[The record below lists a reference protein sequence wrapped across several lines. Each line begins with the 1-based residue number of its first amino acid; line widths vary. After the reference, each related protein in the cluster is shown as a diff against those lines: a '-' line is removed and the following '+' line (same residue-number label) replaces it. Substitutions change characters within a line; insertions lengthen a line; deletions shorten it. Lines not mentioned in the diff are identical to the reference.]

1 MSSTKIMNKVKH
13 NTSGILP
20 IFLGFVVLFIVA
32 SIISDSFL
40 TVNNIMNVL
49 RQLSYNCIIAVG
61 MGFVILTGGID
72 LTVGSV
78 VALVSVLVAS
88 MQGLPAPIAVL
99 IGLLVGVA
107 VGFINGFFIVKRR
120 LQPFIVTLAMM
131 TIVKGIAY
139 IYSGGRPILGLSKG
153 MEKLST
159 TYIGPLPLPA
169 VFMIVIVIVA
179 YFLLKHTYYGRS
191 VYAVGGNEEAAKLSG
206 TRTGGVII
214 SCYMISGFLA
224 AFASILST
232 ARVAAGEPILGDGWE
247 MDAIA
252 AVAIGGT
259 AMSGGVGSVIGTFI
273 GALILGVL
281 SNLFNLL
288 NISAYVQQVVRGVI
302 ILVAVIATVRKK
314 A

>member
-1 MSSTKIMNKVKH
+1 MSGLKSKMKG

-32 SIISDSFL
+32 SIISDSFF
-40 TVNNIMNVL
+40 TVNNLMNVL

-61 MGFVILTGGID
+61 MTFVILTGGID

-78 VALVSVLVAS
+78 VALVSVLIAS
-88 MQGLPAPIAVL
+88 MQGLPAPVALLAGLAV
-99 IGLLVGVA
+99 GVLVGFV
-107 VGFINGFFIVKRR
+107 NGIFIVKRK

-131 TIVKGIAY
+131 TVVKGVAY

-159 TYIGPLPLPA
+159 LYVGPVPLPA
-169 VFMIVIVIVA
+169 VFMIIIVLVA
-179 YFLLKHTYYGRS
+179 YFLLRHTYYGRS
-191 VYAVGGNEEAAKLSG
+191 IYAVGGNEEAAKLSG
-206 TRTGGVII
+206 THTGGVVI
-214 SCYMISGFLA
+214 SCYMISGLLA
-224 AFASILST
+224 AFAAILST
-232 ARVAAGEPILGDGWE
+232 ARVGAGEPILGDSWE

-259 AMSGGVGSVIGTFI
+259 AMSGGVGSVVGTFI
-273 GALILGVL
+273 GALILGIL